1 MNIVVGIDLA
11 IRQSGVCIV
20 GYEGIH
26 YEILHFGLIVNEKWQ
41 DDDKYYN
48 QLIKNWTYAVD
59 KVKLT
64 FKQNNIEK
72 KELTL
77 VIELSNFSNPL
88 NTQRM
93 SFIAGI
99 IIGCIK
105 MEWPNAEVKITNAN
119 GWFHWFNRDYVHEK
133 NWTKLPR
140 EKRKELAIKE
150 YKRALKEEFKFEND
164 SAHKFYENLNESEK
178 SDIADAYWLGVY
190 YDKL

>member
-1 MNIVVGIDLA
+1 MAYIRLAIDLA
-11 IRQSGVCIV
+11 IRQSGYVITCDFGNNIV
-20 GYEGIH
+20 RTYSVGIIDGKPW
-26 YEILHFGLIVNEKWQ
+26 ESNQ
-41 DDDKYYN
+41 KYYDFLVKQASQFITYIN
-48 QLIKNWTYAVD
+48 KAHIHVQESKLQLI
-59 KVKLT
+59 
-64 FKQNNIEK
+64 
-72 KELTL
+72 
-77 VIELSNFSNPL
+77 IELSNFSNPL

-99 IIGCIK
+99 IIGYIK
-105 MEWPNAEVKITNAN
+105 REWPNAEVKITNAN

-164 SAHKFYENLNESEK
+164 NAHKFYENLNESEK